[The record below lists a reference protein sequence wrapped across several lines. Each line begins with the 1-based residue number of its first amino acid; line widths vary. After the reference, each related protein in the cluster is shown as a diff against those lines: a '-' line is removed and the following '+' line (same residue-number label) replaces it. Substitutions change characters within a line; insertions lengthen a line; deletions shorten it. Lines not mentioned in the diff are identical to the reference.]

1 MTKRRS
7 RARFAVITG
16 SALALAAVSG
26 AIAPVRAADQQPMPR
41 MTHAQRQAAAAA
53 RKDKIKPLVDAQQ
66 AAIKEVERQHGQQVD
81 QPPAEPKTPSAGS
94 GK

>member
-7 RARFAVITG
+7 RVRFSAVMAA
-16 SALALAAVSG
+16 ALALTALPWTVT
-26 AIAPVRAADQQPMPR
+26 PVGAADQQPMPR

-53 RKDKIKPLVDAQQ
+53 RKEKIKAMVEAQQ
-66 AAIKEVERQHGQQVD
+66 AAIKAVEQQQGQ
-81 QPPAEPKTPSAGS
+81 PGNEPASKPQIPAGS